1 MKLSTKGRYALR
13 AMIDLAVNSSGDS
26 TVSLSSIAQRQH
38 LSEAYLEQLAAK
50 LKKSGLVVSSRG
62 AAGGYRL
69 AKPAGEISVG
79 DVLRACEGDI
89 NLVSCPG
96 ITGAEDA
103 KACIGADAC
112 VSRLVWVRINE
123 SVRDTVDHIFLSDLV
138 EESHRLA
145 APASM

>member
-38 LSEAYLEQLAAK
+38 LSEAYLEQLAAT

-69 AKPAGEISVG
+69 AKPAGETAFCGGGV
-79 DVLRACEGDI
+79 
-89 NLVSCPG
+89 
-96 ITGAEDA
+96 
-103 KACIGADAC
+103 
-112 VSRLVWVRINE
+112 
-123 SVRDTVDHIFLSDLV
+123 
-138 EESHRLA
+138 
-145 APASM
+145 

>member
-62 AAGGYRL
+62 AARARMVVVFPL
-69 AKPAGEISVG
+69 VTPVALEISSTTP
-79 DVLRACEGDI
+79 D
-89 NLVSCPG
+89 
-96 ITGAEDA
+96 
-103 KACIGADAC
+103 
-112 VSRLVWVRINE
+112 
-123 SVRDTVDHIFLSDLV
+123 
-138 EESHRLA
+138 
-145 APASM
+145 